1 MYGVVA
7 FGVIVVIT
15 LVVVV
20 LVVGG
25 CVALSLVA
33 QPLTDLV
40 VAVGVDIANG
50 RVVLT
55 SVCPKG
61 VVLVFEDVGGRAVVV
76 RLGRRDLPP
85 GCRVRLPRL

>member
-7 FGVIVVIT
+7 FGVIVVVT

-25 CVALSLVA
+25 WVTLILVA
-33 QPLTDLV
+33 QPLRDLV
-40 VAVGVDIANG
+40 VTVGIDVTNG

-55 SVCPKG
+55 NICPER
-61 VVLVFEDVGGRAVVV
+61 VVLVFEDVGGRAAVV
-76 RLGRRDLPP
+76 RLGLRLLP

>member
-7 FGVIVVIT
+7 FGVIVVVT

-25 CVALSLVA
+25 WVILILVA
-33 QPLTDLV
+33 QPLKDLV
-40 VAVGVDIANG
+40 VTVGIDVTNG

-55 SVCPKG
+55 SICPEG
-61 VVLVFEDVGGRAVVV
+61 VVLVFEDVGGRAAVVC
-76 RLGRRDLPP
+76 LGLRVLLP
-85 GCRVRLPRL
+85 GCHVPLSRL